1 MGLSHNLK
9 SFLEFAVNK
18 WVSLKIHS
26 FALPLNEK
34 DLEKQLEES
43 HVLTLQFCHRQKGVP
58 DNFEDAF
65 QLNIVT
71 HVAYILG

>member
-34 DLEKQLEES
+34 DLEK
-43 HVLTLQFCHRQKGVP
+43 
-58 DNFEDAF
+58 
-65 QLNIVT
+65 
-71 HVAYILG
+71 